1 MSKYRNALP
10 QLSSRD
16 VFITDGGIET
26 DLIFHHG
33 MELPSFAS
41 FVLLQ
46 DEKGSEA
53 LRNYFRGYA
62 EIARN
67 EKVGLVLEAATWRSN
82 PGWGKQ
88 LGYSENDLE
97 EINRKAIDMLVEF
110 RKEYETE
117 DTKVVISGCLGPRGD
132 GYSPSNVMSAQE
144 AEKYHS
150 VQINTF
156 KQTEADLVT
165 AITMNYVEE
174 ALGIAQAAKSLGMPV
189 VISFTVETDG
199 KLPTGQTLKDAI
211 EQVDKETGNHPAYY
225 MINCAH
231 PSHFA
236 DVLESGEAWA
246 ERIGGIRANASKK
259 SHAELDFSVA
269 LDEGNPAEL
278 GQDYI
283 VLFDKLKNL
292 TVLGGCCGTDARHI
306 AEICKSALQHRNQVS
321 LSV

>member
-10 QLSSRD
+10 QLTSRD

-33 MELPSFAS
+33 QELPSFAS

-46 DEKGSEA
+46 DEKGSES

-82 PGWGKQ
+82 FDWGKQ

-110 RKEYETE
+110 REEYENE

-132 GYSPSNVMSAQE
+132 GYNPSNVMSAKE
-144 AEKYHS
+144 AQTYHG
-150 VQINTF
+150 VQIATF
-156 KQTEADLVT
+156 SKTEADLVT

-199 KLPTGQTLKDAI
+199 KLPTSQTLKDAI
-211 EQVDKETGNHPAYY
+211 EQVDKETGNYPAYY
-225 MINCAH
+225 MVNCAH
-231 PSHFA
+231 PTHFA

-246 ERIGGIRANASKK
+246 KRISGVRANASKK
-259 SHAELDFSVA
+259 SHAELDFSVE

-292 TVLGGCCGTDARHI
+292 KVLGGCCGTDSRHI
-306 AEICKSALQHRNQVS
+306 AEICKTALQHRA
-321 LSV
+321 SVVA